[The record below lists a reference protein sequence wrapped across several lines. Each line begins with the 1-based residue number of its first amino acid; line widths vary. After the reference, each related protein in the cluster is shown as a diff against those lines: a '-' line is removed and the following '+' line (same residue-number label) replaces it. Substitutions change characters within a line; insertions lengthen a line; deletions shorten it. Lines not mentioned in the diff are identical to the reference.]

1 MKPREILLEHIR
13 FWTSAECPPLA
24 VEDMELV
31 QKIGEIIGVKIGV
44 RSQMVIVEDQRVA
57 R

>member
-13 FWTSAECPPLA
+13 FWTSVECPPLA

-44 RSQMVIVEDQRVA
+44 RSQMVIVEDQRIA